1 MEGTMSA
8 LSKALVTIL
17 FVIIIFWV
25 SVFNRD
31 AVNFSVYPLIDSAS
45 IPLALIILG
54 SVMLGFIWGAVIV
67 WLNGG
72 VTRSEARRLRREV
85 KSLEKENTKKDDVL

>member
-1 MEGTMSA
+1 MSA
-8 LSKALVTIL
+8 LGKALVTIL

-31 AVNFSVYPLIDSAS
+31 AVNFSVYPLTDSTS

-54 SVMLGFIWGAVIV
+54 AVMLGFIWGAIIV

-72 VTRSEARRLRREV
+72 VTRAEARRLRREV

>member
-1 MEGTMSA
+1 MSA

-25 SVFNRD
+25 SIFNREAVDFSLYPFID
-31 AVNFSVYPLIDSAS
+31 ATP
-45 IPLALIILG
+45 IPLALIILCA
-54 SVMLGFIWGAVIV
+54 VMLGFIWGAVIV

-72 VTRSEARRLRREV
+72 VTRAEARRLKREV
-85 KSLEKENTKKDDVL
+85 KALEKETTSKDIMI

>member
-1 MEGTMSA
+1 MSA

-31 AVNFSVYPLIDSAS
+31 AVNFSAYPLIDSTS

-54 SVMLGFIWGAVIV
+54 SVMLGFIWGSIIV

-72 VTRSEARRLRREV
+72 VTRAEARRLRREV

>member
-1 MEGTMSA
+1 MSA

-17 FVIIIFWV
+17 FVIIIFWL

-31 AVNFSVYPLIDSAS
+31 AVDFSVYPFVEAAP
-45 IPLALIILG
+45 IPLALIILS

-72 VTRSEARRLRREV
+72 VTRSEARRLKREL
-85 KSLEKENTKKDDVL
+85 KFIEKENNQKDNII